1 MRFVMGLL
9 NETVK
14 SDLKGDKLPRNVF
27 QVDRYCRKLT
37 IIAKE
42 WPYSITVV
50 SKHSEKY
57 LYIYLH
63 VIMSIYNLSVSFFN
77 KKPEHTVFIKI
88 MN

>member
-14 SDLKGDKLPRNVF
+14 SGLNGNKLPRNVYE
-27 QVDRYCRKLT
+27 VDRYCRKLT

-63 VIMSIYNLSVSFFN
+63 LTM
-77 KKPEHTVFIKI
+77 
-88 MN
+88 